1 MIISSKERLYNV
13 ISTEIGGG
21 GLNNSKLFFK
31 TNRFSLLWLLR
42 YTEYFSSRK
51 DFFGRIMFRI
61 FLKRYNRVQVLT
73 GCTIPLEVFD
83 EGLTIYHTGSIV
95 VNGKTRI
102 GRNCCIM
109 NNVNIGANNGEK
121 EAPRI
126 GDNVYIGPGAVIFG
140 NIEIADN
147 CYIGANAVVN
157 KTVSEKGSVLLGVP
171 AVVAKKSELVWWQ
184 KNNMSREL

>member
-1 MIISSKERLYNV
+1 MIISTKEQLKKV
-13 ISTEIGGG
+13 LSTELGEKSSNI
-21 GLNNSKLFFK
+21 LFFK

-42 YTEYFSSRK
+42 YTEYFSSKRG
-51 DFFGRIMFRI
+51 FFGEIIFRI
-61 FLKRYNRVQVLT
+61 FMRRYTRVQLLT
-73 GCTIPLEVFD
+73 GCTIPLGVFG
-83 EGLTIYHTGSIV
+83 EGLTIFHTGSIV

-109 NNVNIGANNGEK
+109 NNVNIGANNGEI
-121 EAPRI
+121 ESPRI

-147 CYIGANAVVN
+147 CWVGANAVVN

-171 AVVAKKSELVWWQ
+171 AVAVKKSNLVWWQ
-184 KNNMSREL
+184 KNNMNREL